1 MNFRTIRIKGQY
13 KVVPHDT
20 QVIFTAT
27 TVFKKLSTVFPPIPR
42 RRFFLL
48 DFNILY
54 PRFNIDDILTN
65 VIGHITAVQQLE
77 PKQINQIIVQKCDIH
92 IEKIK
97 LFFCLTISLFL
108 ICFVHKKEELSIT
121 LWKLSLPII
130 VVFSTYKVFANEAK
144 ILRTARRLTID
155 ELAFLDH
162 DLYKSLKTRLL
173 VLRSSRI
180 IGTRFNHGDYIR
192 KNIGTPNW
200 HQTIRTQV
208 LKKDVCL
215 DGECGS
221 AVRMLNSKTHFW
233 KKHFGMACK
242 DLAMN
247 QRLVDQQQLPNQFLR
262 LIGQKKIFH
271 LRFGNRKNSFKSSD
285 VLLYNVSDKTA
296 LEPITP

>member
-92 IEKIK
+92 IENIK
-97 LFFCLTISLFL
+97 
-108 ICFVHKKEELSIT
+108 KDELSIT

-130 VVFSTYKVFANEAK
+130 GVYKFKSQDLPWFSTCKVPANEAK

-155 ELAFLDH
+155 ELAFLDPN
-162 DLYKSLKTRLL
+162 LYKNLKTRLL
-173 VLRSSRI
+173 VLQSSRI
-180 IGTRFNHGDYIR
+180 ISTRFSHGDYIR
-192 KNIGTPNW
+192 KSIGTPNW

-215 DGECGS
+215 NGECGS
-221 AVRMLNSKTHFW
+221 AVRMPNSKTHFW
-233 KKHFGMACK
+233 KKHFGMDCK

-247 QRLVDQQQLPNQFLR
+247 QRLVDQQQLPNEFLR

-271 LRFGNRKNSFKSSD
+271 LRFENRKNSFNSSD

-296 LEPITP
+296 LEPITPQIYQEQP